1 MEMDDDDDAIY
12 FAALEMA
19 QEQQAIK
26 PKPAQ
31 SGCTHQ

>member
-1 MEMDDDDDAIY
+1 MEMDDDDDAIQL
-12 FAALEMA
+12 AALELA
-19 QEQQAIK
+19 EAIK